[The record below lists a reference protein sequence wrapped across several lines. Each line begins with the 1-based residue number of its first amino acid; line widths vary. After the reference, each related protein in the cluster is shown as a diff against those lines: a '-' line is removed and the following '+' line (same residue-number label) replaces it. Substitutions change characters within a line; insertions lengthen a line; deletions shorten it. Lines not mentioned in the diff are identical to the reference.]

1 MQRIRASWQLLGV
14 LLLALLAMQQVLAV
28 SVMRTQRATET
39 TADAPELNVVTFNQV
54 VGGNKAVLVDF
65 YAPWCPHCMHFMPVM
80 GQLAQQYASSN
91 NVAVATVNA
100 VASRELADSMGVTSY
115 PTVKFFPAGSRV
127 GMDYSGGRDLG
138 SLTSFIN
145 SRVGGASAAPAAA
158 ASIAAAPAMMQNGAP
173 LAGGWVRPSV
183 VQQGQLHP

>member
-115 PTVKFFPAGSRV
+115 PTVKFFPVVLASEWITLV
-127 GMDYSGGRDLG
+127 VVIWVA
-138 SLTSFIN
+138 SLLSST
-145 SRVGGASAAPAAA
+145 VA
-158 ASIAAAPAMMQNGAP
+158 
-173 LAGGWVRPSV
+173 SV
-183 VQQGQLHP
+183 VLLLHLLLLLLLLLHLR